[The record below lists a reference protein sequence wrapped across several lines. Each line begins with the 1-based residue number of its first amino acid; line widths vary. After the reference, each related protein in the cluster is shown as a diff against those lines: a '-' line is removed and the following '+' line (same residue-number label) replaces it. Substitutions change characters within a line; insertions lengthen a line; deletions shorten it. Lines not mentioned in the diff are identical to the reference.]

1 MSVAT
6 QVSPVPAIAVGTT
19 IPQFKKLGARIRRAS
34 ASAAA
39 PAGKRGGFDHFDV
52 PSRRRALGCRRSAAI
67 MARRLRGS
75 APLVAALLLVALAAG
90 SRCVSAQNNSPIGE
104 VLGALASGW
113 ANDNLAS
120 ITCQN
125 APDILL
131 CNDQGEV
138 VSMQLD
144 GLSANRAATIPADLA
159 NITTLTYLSMVGNSL
174 TSSIP
179 ESFSSLSLLESLDVS
194 NNFLEQPI
202 NVVMTLTALTY
213 LNMSHNLIKA
223 PLSPGISNLL
233 ALLFL
238 DFDSNNVDKVEGV
251 SALTNLRYLNLQHN
265 RIGPAPLTIISPLI
279 SLEYLNLFNNSFEGS
294 LKALSKLP
302 KLETLQ
308 VAFNHIGPDIP
319 STLSR
324 LSVLTLLDLAY
335 NRLRGPI
342 DSLTALRALQDLSL
356 YSNAVSGSFP
366 ESISRLSRLTSL
378 QIGVTNFT
386 GTLPASLGRM
396 STLEQLYLDYTT
408 MVGSLPASLGNLTN
422 LAAISFQN
430 LSATV
435 GPKCGTGGACVVNQT
450 AASAFCNAC
459 LDFCQ
464 TCSPPGLCVNCKVAQ
479 PPPPP
484 APDSSKNS
492 GGLSPGAIIGI
503 VCGVVVLLLALLGGV
518 LFYLHMRKTKVSRFG
533 ALAKGVCVEYTMKEM
548 EQATNNWSNANL
560 LGSGGFGDVFKG
572 VSPDDGVT
580 LWAVKRAKVITNDF
594 QRE

>member
-1 MSVAT
+1 
-6 QVSPVPAIAVGTT
+6 
-19 IPQFKKLGARIRRAS
+19 
-34 ASAAA
+34 
-39 PAGKRGGFDHFDV
+39 
-52 PSRRRALGCRRSAAI
+52 

-90 SRCVSAQNNSPIGE
+90 SRCVSGQNNSPIEE

-120 ITCQN
+120 ITCET

-144 GLSANRAATIPADLA
+144 GLSTNRAATIPADLA

-179 ESFSSLSLLESLDVS
+179 ESFSSLSLLES
-194 NNFLEQPI
+194 
-202 NVVMTLTALTY
+202 
-213 LNMSHNLIKA
+213 
-223 PLSPGISNLL
+223 
-233 ALLFL
+233 L

-356 YSNAVSGSFP
+356 YGNAVSGSFP
-366 ESISRLSRLTSL
+366 DSISRLSRLTSL

-386 GTLPASLGRM
+386 GTLPASLGKM

-422 LAAISFQN
+422 LAAICP
-430 LSATV
+430 T
-435 GPKCGTGGACVVNQT
+435 PPT
-450 AASAFCNAC
+450 AS
-459 LDFCQ
+459 
-464 TCSPPGLCVNCKVAQ
+464 T
-479 PPPPP
+479 
-484 APDSSKNS
+484 
-492 GGLSPGAIIGI
+492 
-503 VCGVVVLLLALLGGV
+503 
-518 LFYLHMRKTKVSRFG
+518 
-533 ALAKGVCVEYTMKEM
+533 
-548 EQATNNWSNANL
+548 
-560 LGSGGFGDVFKG
+560 
-572 VSPDDGVT
+572 
-580 LWAVKRAKVITNDF
+580 
-594 QRE
+594 